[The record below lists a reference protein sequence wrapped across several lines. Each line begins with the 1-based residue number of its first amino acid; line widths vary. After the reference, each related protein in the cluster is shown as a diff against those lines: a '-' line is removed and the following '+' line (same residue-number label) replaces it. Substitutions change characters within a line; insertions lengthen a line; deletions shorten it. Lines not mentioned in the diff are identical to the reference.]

1 MREDRRSAC
10 PINLALE
17 VFGDRWSLLIIRD
30 MVFAGKRHFRE
41 FLASDEKISTR
52 ILSDRLASL
61 VSKGVLTK
69 TDDPDHKQKA
79 IYSLTEKGIA
89 LLSRHQRE
97 CGRCRSPEEGWP
109 GPLETDDDRIA
120 ASAFESRS
128 VSGFAVKVRI
138 DLCIAL
144 LRVRRHCRDGTP
156 ALMKVIATSCGNGFG
171 SDHSGSVIGP
181 KGA

>member
-30 MVFAGKRHFRE
+30 MIFAGKRHFRE

-89 LLSRHQRE
+89 LLPILAQIGFWGRE
-97 CGRCRSPEEGWP
+97 YCPVTSESAATAARLKRG
-109 GPLETDDDRIA
+109 GP
-120 ASAFESRS
+120 
-128 VSGFAVKVRI
+128 
-138 DLCIAL
+138 DLLKRMMIE
-144 LRVRRHCRDGTP
+144 LRRVHLR
-156 ALMKVIATSCGNGFG
+156 AG
-171 SDHSGSVIGP
+171 S
-181 KGA
+181 